1 MNAAL
6 VIITGFFVVAVALGL
21 AARRGRAMNLEQW
34 SLAGRGFGTML
45 VFLLMAG
52 EIYTTF
58 TFLGGSGWAYGQGAP
73 AFYILAYMLIAYTM
87 SYFLLPPIWR
97 YAKEQ
102 RLLSQADYF
111 VRKYDSAAMGVLVAV
126 VSVVACIPYLVLQL
140 KGLGII
146 VSEASYGS
154 IAPNAAVW
162 AGGLALIV
170 FVVAS
175 GVRGSAWTAV
185 LKDLMILVAAVFTG
199 IYLPVHYYG
208 GYRAMFA
215 GIERAKPGFL
225 VLPQK
230 GMSTSWFISTVLL
243 TGFGFYMWPHTF
255 GSVYTARNERVL
267 RKNAVIMPVYALVLV
282 FVFLA
287 GFAAVL
293 QVPGLHGSDA
303 DLSLLRISKL
313 AFSPFMVGMLGA
325 AGVLTALVPG
335 SMLLVMST
343 TIIAQNIY
351 RPMVGGADERRV
363 GIVARSTVP
372 LVTLLA
378 IWLTLRGGSA
388 IVPLLLMGYS
398 LVTQLMPAVLLSLW
412 DRPRASAAGAFA
424 GIVAGELVVA
434 YMTVSGASLPALVPW
449 APEVIKDLNIGIV
462 ALVVNVLV
470 LGAVSLFTGRP
481 RASYSSHHSTHGSAA
496 QQTAAGHRF
505 QRPL

>member
-1 MNAAL
+1 VNAAL
-6 VIITGFFVVAVALGL
+6 VIIAGFFVVAIALGL
-21 AARRGRAMNLEQW
+21 AARRGRQMNLEQW
-34 SLAGRGFGTML
+34 SLGGRGFGTIL

-111 VRKYDSAAMGVLVAV
+111 IRKYESPSLGVLVAV
-126 VSVVACIPYLVLQL
+126 VSVVACVPYLVLQL

-154 IAPNAAVW
+154 VAPNAAVW
-162 AGGLALIV
+162 AGGFALIV

-199 IYLPVHYYG
+199 VYLPLHYYG
-208 GYRAMFA
+208 GYGAMFA
-215 GIERAKPGFL
+215 AIERAKPGFL

-230 GMSTSWFISTVLL
+230 GMSASWFISTVLL

-255 GSVYTARNERVL
+255 GSVYTARDERVL
-267 RKNAVIMPVYALVLV
+267 RKNAVIMPLYALVLV
-282 FVFLA
+282 FVFFV

-293 QVPGLHGSDA
+293 QVPGLRGSDA
-303 DLSLLRISKL
+303 DLSLLRISKVT
-313 AFSPFMVGMLGA
+313 FGPGTVGLLGA

-351 RPMVGGADERRV
+351 RPLARGADDRRIA
-363 GIVARSTVP
+363 IVARSAVP

-388 IVPLLLMGYS
+388 IVPLLLMGYN

-412 DRPRASAAGAFA
+412 ERPRASAAGAFA

-434 YMTVSGASLPALVPW
+434 YLTLSGATLPALVPW
-449 APEVIKDLNIGIV
+449 APQVIKDLNIGIV

-470 LGAVSLFTGRP
+470 LGVVSAISR
-481 RASYSSHHSTHGSAA
+481 R
-496 QQTAAGHRF
+496 
-505 QRPL
+505 

>member
-6 VIITGFFVVAVALGL
+6 LVIAIFFVVAIALGL
-21 AARRGRAMNLEQW
+21 AARRGRQMNLEQW
-34 SLAGRGFGTML
+34 SLGGRGFGTIV
-45 VFLLMAG
+45 VFVLMAG

-73 AFYILAYMLIAYTM
+73 AFYILAYMLIAYCM
-87 SYFLLPPIWR
+87 SYFLLPVIWR

-102 RLLSQADYF
+102 RLVSQADYF
-111 VRKYDSAAMGVLVAV
+111 VRKYESPAIGVLVAV

-154 IAPNAAVW
+154 IAPDAAVW
-162 AGGLALIV
+162 AGGLALVV

-185 LKDLMILVAAVFTG
+185 LKDVMILVAAVFTG
-199 IYLPVHYYG
+199 VYLPVHYYG
-208 GYRAMFA
+208 GYGAMFTA
-215 GIERAKPGFL
+215 IEQAKPGFL

-243 TGFGFYMWPHTF
+243 TGLGFYMWPHTF
-255 GSVYTARNERVL
+255 GSVYTARDERVL

-282 FVFLA
+282 FVFFA

-303 DLSLLRISKL
+303 DLSLLRISKSTFTPV
-313 AFSPFMVGMLGA
+313 AVGMLGA

-351 RPMVGGADERRV
+351 RPLVRGTDEHRV
-363 GIVARSTVP
+363 AIVARSAVP

-412 DRPRASAAGAFA
+412 HRPRASAAGAFA
-424 GIVAGELVVA
+424 GILAGELVVA
-434 YMTVSGASLPALVPW
+434 YVTISGASLSQLIPA
-449 APEVIKDLNIGIV
+449 APQVIKDLNIGVV
-462 ALVVNVLV
+462 ALVVNVVV
-470 LGAVSLFTGRP
+470 LGAVSLLTRRSRRP
-481 RASYSSHHSTHGSAA
+481 
-496 QQTAAGHRF
+496 
-505 QRPL
+505 